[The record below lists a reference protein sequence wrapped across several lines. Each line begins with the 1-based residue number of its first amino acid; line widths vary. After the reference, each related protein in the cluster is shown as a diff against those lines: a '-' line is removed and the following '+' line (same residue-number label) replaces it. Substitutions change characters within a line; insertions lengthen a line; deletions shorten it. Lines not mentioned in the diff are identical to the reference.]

1 MIELKEKANNF
12 AEENILEVLKEAC
25 SKVYAEGYRDGY
37 KDRDAEISVD
47 LRDNKTEY
55 IDLGLPSGTLW
66 AKNDESID
74 GKRIYLP
81 YVSALHMYLPTA
93 EQWNELQNDCLWTLE
108 DGKFCCTGP
117 NGNVLKF
124 SDTGFI
130 KGETIHDCKDEA
142 FFGIYSSTE
151 DEHKVKCANIFVTNK
166 LYTVSRDLFT
176 GLKIPI
182 RQVKKQTETV

>member
-55 IDLGLPSGTLW
+55 VDLGLPSGTLW

-74 GKRIYLP
+74 GERIYLP

-108 DGKFCCTGP
+108 DGKFCC
-117 NGNVLKF
+117 
-124 SDTGFI
+124 
-130 KGETIHDCKDEA
+130 
-142 FFGIYSSTE
+142 
-151 DEHKVKCANIFVTNK
+151 IF
-166 LYTVSRDLFT
+166 
-176 GLKIPI
+176 
-182 RQVKKQTETV
+182 